1 MPIMPDITGYNV
13 RAGTTSVDGLTF
25 RKCRSLSNVT
35 LPEGLLTIGDCAF
48 SLCSSLRQIQ
58 IPASV
63 ERIGVAAFCKSGLE
77 EVVFKGFPKTI
88 ESSIF
93 IGCKNLK
100 IVLVPI
106 GQKQHFCEV
115 LGIDKNLI
123 FEGSENYEEETPVA
137 PKKVEVH
144 SEVTKTINTFSYN
157 NRYFYWKTGDSVA
170 LDDVFSGPI
179 KFNGSTSY
187 QFRRKALF
195 VFMHPDILDDL
206 DSGSEYE
213 IPANAVNFMR
223 KYQEKYNSR
232 TPRIFLFKCEDENV
246 AYFYDEVKLVRANK
260 NSITIKSLLR

>member
-1 MPIMPDITGYNV
+1 MP
-13 RAGTTSVDGLTF
+13 
-25 RKCRSLSNVT
+25 K
-35 LPEGLLTIGDCAF
+35 
-48 SLCSSLRQIQ
+48 
-58 IPASV
+58 
-63 ERIGVAAFCKSGLE
+63 
-77 EVVFKGFPKTI
+77 
-88 ESSIF
+88 
-93 IGCKNLK
+93 
-100 IVLVPI
+100 

-123 FEGSENYEEETPVA
+123 IEGAESYKEETPVA

-144 SEVTKTINTFSYN
+144 SEATKRINTFSYN
-157 NRYFYWKTGDSVA
+157 NRYFYWKAGDSVA

-179 KFNGSTSY
+179 SFNGNTSY

-195 VFMHPDILDDL
+195 VFMHPDIIDGL
-206 DSGSEYE
+206 DSGNEYE

-232 TPRIFLFKCEDENV
+232 TPRIFLFKCDSENV

>member
-1 MPIMPDITGYNV
+1 MRNI
-13 RAGTTSVDGLTF
+13 TTSDINASVEHIVPLAY
-25 RKCRSLSNVT
+25 RKCQQLSTAN
-35 LPEGLLTIGDCAF
+35 LPQGVLSIGDAAYSFCV
-48 SLCSSLRQIQ
+48 SLRKIC

-63 ERIGVAAFCKSGLE
+63 QFIGVAAFCCSGLE
-77 EVVFKGFPKTI
+77 EVVFNGVPQTI
-88 ESSIF
+88 EPSIF
-93 IGCKNLK
+93 VGCKNLK
-100 IVLVPI
+100 NVLVPK

-115 LGIDKNLI
+115 LGIDKDLI
-123 FEGSENYEEETPVA
+123 IEGAENYKEEASVSS
-137 PKKVEVH
+137 KKVEVH
-144 SEVTKTINTFSYN
+144 SEVTKRINTFSYN
-157 NRYFYWKTGDSVA
+157 NRYFYWKAGDSVA

-179 KFNGSTSY
+179 SFNGNTSY

-195 VFMHPDILDDL
+195 VFMHPDILDGL

-232 TPRIFLFKCEDENV
+232 IPRIFLFKCDSENV